1 MPIIWVKYYAPSG
14 LLVEKYAHPST
25 PLTSKEHEY
34 LIAGLRRQLL
44 QQRLRLPQI
53 ERVEPFS
60 ELAPRDWLWPRSL
73 IVPTAITG
81 PVSAVA

>member
-1 MPIIWVKYYAPSG
+1 MVAQSQGVNPVA
-14 LLVEKYAHPST
+14 LVLSNMLMARTNRPDVRV
-25 PLTSKEHEY
+25 
-34 LIAGLRRQLL
+34 GVLRRQLL
-44 QQRLRLPQI
+44 QQRLRFPQS

>member
-1 MPIIWVKYYAPSG
+1 MWKRYQSG
-14 LLVEKYAHPST
+14 VLHCQLVE
-25 PLTSKEHEY
+25 
-34 LIAGLRRQLL
+34 
-44 QQRLRLPQI
+44 QRLRLLQI
-53 ERVEPFS
+53 ARVEPFS